1 MVQNPAARRCA
12 HNLTELL
19 KGSWREMR
27 LAMMAMNK
35 KSLQVPLEV
44 EALLPWH
51 VAGTLDVRDT
61 GRVEQALGRDPL
73 LAKKYAAIREEHAE
87 IIALNED
94 LGAPS
99 ARVVQKLFAAIDA
112 EPVRRPPVSAQIG
125 GFLASMPPRTLAWS
139 AALAA
144 LLLLLQAGVIG
155 AFLARQQPVV
165 QATSWSGT
173 GQESLP
179 RALVRFDPDARL
191 SDIAAFLDAR
201 RATVIDSA
209 AGGIFRLQFGDK
221 PMSRPEIAAMIS
233 RLQNEKI
240 VNLAI
245 PAQ

>member
-1 MVQNPAARRCA
+1 
-12 HNLTELL
+12 
-19 KGSWREMR
+19 
-27 LAMMAMNK
+27 MMALNK
-35 KSLQVPLEV
+35 LQLQPREV

-51 VAGTLDVRDT
+51 AAGTLDARDAR
-61 GRVEQALGRDPL
+61 RVDEALARDPL
-73 LAKKYAAIREEHAE
+73 LAKTCAAIRQEHAE

-125 GFLASMPPRTLAWS
+125 RFLASLAPRTLALS

-155 AFLARQQPVV
+155 AFLARQQPAV
-165 QATSWSGT
+165 QATSWSGA

-179 RALVRFDPDARL
+179 RAFVRFDPDARM
-191 SDIAAFLDAR
+191 SDIAAVLDAR
-201 RATVIDSA
+201 QARVIDSTA
-209 AGGIFRLQFGDK
+209 AGIFRLQFGDK
-221 PMSRPEIAAMIS
+221 PMSRPEIAAVIS

-240 VNLAI
+240 VDLAV

>member
-1 MVQNPAARRCA
+1 
-12 HNLTELL
+12 
-19 KGSWREMR
+19 
-27 LAMMAMNK
+27 MMAMNR
-35 KSLQVPLEV
+35 KSRQLQPLEI

-51 VAGTLDVRDT
+51 AAGTLDAPDT
-61 GRVEQALGRDPL
+61 RRVEQALARDPL
-73 LAKKYAAIREEHAE
+73 LAKNYAAIRKEHAE
-87 IIALNED
+87 IIALNEE

-125 GFLASMPPRTLAWS
+125 RLLAGLPPRTLALS

-155 AFLARQQPVV
+155 AFLARQQPEPV
-165 QATSWSGT
+165 QTTSLSAT
-173 GQESLP
+173 GQEPLP
-179 RALVRFDPDARL
+179 RAFVRFDSGARM

-201 RATVIDSA
+201 QARVIDST

-221 PMSRPEIAAMIS
+221 PLSRSEIAALIS
-233 RLQNEKI
+233 RLQSEKI
-240 VNLAI
+240 VDLAL

>member
-1 MVQNPAARRCA
+1 MV
-12 HNLTELL
+12 
-19 KGSWREMR
+19 
-27 LAMMAMNK
+27 AMNK
-35 KSLQVPLEV
+35 KNLQLQPLEV
-44 EALLPWH
+44 EALLPWYA
-51 VAGTLDVRDT
+51 AGSLDARDT
-61 GRVEQALGRDPL
+61 RRVEQALVHDPL

-112 EPVRRPPVSAQIG
+112 EPARRPPVSAQIG
-125 GFLASMPPRTLAWS
+125 GFLADLPPRTLALS

-155 AFLARQQPVV
+155 AFLARQQPVI
-165 QATSWSGT
+165 QATSSSGT
-173 GQESLP
+173 GQESVP
-179 RALVRFDPDARL
+179 RAFVRFDPDARM

-201 RATVIDSA
+201 QATVVDSA
-209 AGGIFRLQFGDK
+209 AGGVLRLQFGDK
-221 PMSRPEIAAMIS
+221 PMSRPEIAALIS

-240 VNLAI
+240 VDLAV

>member
-1 MVQNPAARRCA
+1 
-12 HNLTELL
+12 
-19 KGSWREMR
+19 MR

-35 KSLQVPLEV
+35 KSLQLQPQEL

-51 VAGTLDVRDT
+51 AAGTLDARDT
-61 GRVEQALGRDPL
+61 RRVEEALARDPL
-73 LAKKYAAIREEHAE
+73 LAKKYAAVREEHAE

-125 GFLASMPPRTLAWS
+125 GFLANLPPRTLALS

-155 AFLARQQPVV
+155 AFLARQQPGQV
-165 QATSWSGT
+165 QAASSSGI
-173 GQESLP
+173 GQKSPP
-179 RALVRFDPDARL
+179 RAFVRFDSDARMA
-191 SDIAAFLDAR
+191 DIAAFLDAR
-201 RATVIDSA
+201 QATVLDST

-233 RLQNEKI
+233 RLQSDKI
-240 VNLAI
+240 VNLAV